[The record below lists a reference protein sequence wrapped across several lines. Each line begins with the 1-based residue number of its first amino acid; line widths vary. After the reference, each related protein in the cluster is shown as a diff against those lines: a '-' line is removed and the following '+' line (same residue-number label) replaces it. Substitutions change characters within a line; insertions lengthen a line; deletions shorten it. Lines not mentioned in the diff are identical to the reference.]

1 MLNDTITLAQGLNDV
16 TLAQGWIQTST
27 SLGNSIR
34 TLIFDVAIPILC
46 GTFVV
51 VVGWKTKAPGPTI
64 MACIFAAVVWG
75 LAAQMP
81 ALKNKTTEDIVQ
93 YQGGP
98 NAVRS
103 DQ

>member
-1 MLNDTITLAQGLNDV
+1 MLNDTVTLAQGLNDV
-16 TLAQGWIQTST
+16 TLAQGWIQTGT
-27 SLGNSIR
+27 GLGNAIKS
-34 TLIFDVAIPILC
+34 LIFDVAIPVLC
-46 GTFVV
+46 GVFVV

-64 MACIFAAVVWG
+64 MAVIFAGIVWG
-75 LAAQMP
+75 LSANMVT
-81 ALKNKTTEDIVQ
+81 LKNKTTEDIVQ

>member
-1 MLNDTITLAQGLNDV
+1 MNDTITLA
-16 TLAQGWIQTST
+16 AGWIQTGT
-27 SLGNSIR
+27 GLGNSIR
-34 TLIFDVAIPILC
+34 TLIFDVAIPVMC
-46 GTFVV
+46 GVFVV

-75 LAAQMP
+75 LSSNMAT
-81 ALKNKTTEDIVQ
+81 LKNKTTEDIVQ

-98 NAVRS
+98 AASRS